1 MSLLWEPKEER
12 MKKIEKL
19 KALAN
24 TVDGLPRLL
33 KGVGDEIG
41 KQFYASL
48 NALQGYHEEQHKEV
62 MSVHLALEKNMMA
75 AVAAVTASM
84 ERQKAEFG
92 EQLQNAQRETLQNVG
107 AMIAKLDGKL
117 GALSETSEESRA
129 IGFGIAE
136 IIQRTIDAV
145 SEGVAN
151 LGPVTE
157 MVSAHKEK
165 HADRD
170 ISGEDYFSRSDR
182 M

>member
-62 MSVHLALEKNMMA
+62 MSAHLALEKNIM
-75 AVAAVTASM
+75 AAVTAVM
-84 ERQKAEFG
+84 ERQKVEFG
-92 EQLQNAQRETLQNVG
+92 EQLQNAKRETLKSVG
-107 AMIAKLDGKL
+107 EMIAKLDGKL
-117 GALSETSEESRA
+117 GALAETSEESRA

-151 LGPVTE
+151 LGPVTD

-170 ISGEDYFSRSDR
+170 MSKEII
-182 M
+182 

>member
-12 MKKIEKL
+12 MRKIEKL

-41 KQFYASL
+41 KQFHASL

-62 MSVHLALEKNMMA
+62 MSAHLALEKNIMA
-75 AVAAVTASM
+75 TVAAAM
-84 ERQKAEFG
+84 ERQKVEFG
-92 EQLQNAQRETLQNVG
+92 EQLQNAQRETLKSVG
-107 AMIAKLDGKL
+107 EMIAKLDGKL
-117 GALSETSEESRA
+117 GALSETAEESRA